1 MKMEGIMYALFLV
14 LNDIYLLDEVHEIF
28 YKHKLGAT
36 TLDSAGLGKTLF
48 EHNVNVIVFSSI
60 KRIIEGDRP
69 YSKTIISVVR
79 EKEKLDAVIL
89 DLKDFLGSFGSSG
102 IGFMF
107 IAPVKDVY
115 TISDNTKRE
124 YT

>member
-1 MKMEGIMYALFLV
+1 MYALFLV

-36 TLDSAGLGKTLF
+36 TLDSSGLGKTLF
-48 EHNVNVIVFSSI
+48 QHNVNVIVFSSI

-69 YSKTIISVVR
+69 YSKTIVSVVK
-79 EKEKLDAVIL
+79 EKEKLDEVVK
-89 DLKDFLGSFGSSG
+89 DLKKFLGSFESST

-107 IAPVKDVY
+107 IAPVKEIY
-115 TISDNTKRE
+115 TIGDNAKKE
-124 YT
+124 YI